1 MKSIFTSMIFS
12 YFRTFD
18 FDMMIVTDK
27 GSFSFEYHEILRRVY
42 EAITK
47 HSQIVGTSTIWW
59 GMYSI
64 QLLPSFLL
72 K

>member
-1 MKSIFTSMIFS
+1 M
-12 YFRTFD
+12 
-18 FDMMIVTDK
+18 
-27 GSFSFEYHEILRRVY
+27 SFGIGISTPKASFGLNYHETLKRVY

-47 HSQIVGTSTIWW
+47 RSQIVGTSTIWW

-64 QLLPSFLL
+64 QLPPSFLL